1 MGKLHI
7 VGGGAIGSLIAASS
21 QKNGVPYD
29 CYPRDMKT
37 MPSCAHW
44 QNGQTTALKPAKPS
58 PIVLPKSDVLII
70 PLKVYQLKAALLQ
83 WLIYIRRANLRCA
96 NASILNMKIAA
107 RRAYF

>member
-7 VGGGAIGSLIAASS
+7 VGGGAIGSLIAASA

-70 PLKVYQLKAALLQ
+70 PLKVYQLKAALIVRTALFGPYQ
-83 WLIYIRRANLRCA
+83 RLKKAFRSLTSTR
-96 NASILNMKIAA
+96 SKSST
-107 RRAYF
+107 